1 MINYIKKF
9 KNNINYFFFNRL
21 NPDKLIFNIRIK
33 IDKIN
38 TFLELKNIAD
48 KNNFLWSGNWDNK
61 KLNLNTYRKYS
72 PSYNSIFQIFSENL
86 NYKESEE
93 YKIKSKLI
101 LDGKKTGRGQT
112 LNELDDYFISLEKL
126 KLSLKKFG
134 YKSQSELS
142 NSNKK
147 DDEIGVVIG
156 KNWEIIKLQD
166 KFGGTHRFALCK
178 ILDIKEIIVSVKA
191 MHISLFEKKEL
202 KKILSGCN
210 EDDVKYFLKKKLL
223 NNID

>member
-178 ILDIKEIIVSVKA
+178 ILNIREIVVSVRA
-191 MHISLFEKKEL
+191 IHQSLLEKKEL
-202 KKILSGCN
+202 KIIFSKNYDYS
-210 EDDVKYFLKKKLL
+210 KKFLKKKLL
-223 NNID
+223 QNI